1 MSDAV
6 VATLTAGEQAHLIEQ
21 RREVRDKFNEL
32 LYRLEVIKRLGEPS
46 FGDNPEQYLRSM
58 KIDDATFNTDIPSEL
73 RRIEVLLR
81 EQKLEQQWKKE
92 GRGAGLGDE
101 QQAMQDWV
109 HGQLEQGAAS
119 EVQLKLP
126 YKAKLNTHMDATI
139 ANKNDD
145 YETSLLERDQQAH
158 KGPGDRVQYNGRNAM
173 VLKVARGMCEVR
185 WDKKDP
191 EGEETSMVPASEVY
205 LLSKAHPA
213 LAITAESRTVERYLR
228 GRQRN
233 TAQSTLASLF
243 SDPDGST
250 PAFLQTGTD
259 GSRRAVVER
268 SQRERRSKMMIAR
281 TPQPGSSRATSS
293 RSKLNVQSKFREKP
307 PFAQPGAQEMQ
318 ISKEDG
324 KPLGLIFDPET
335 LCLLEAQKDTP
346 AEAFDKFRG
355 MRITH
360 VSTRDDPQFSNDEGV
375 HSAAQLRKA
384 LGRAQE
390 SQDVAVRFETWTQR
404 RAVEK
409 KKREFREKLISHRD
423 KAMKDRAT
431 RD

>member
-1 MSDAV
+1 M
-6 VATLTAGEQAHLIEQ
+6 TLVLTKQSA
-21 RREVRDKFNEL
+21 
-32 LYRLEVIKRLGEPS
+32 
-46 FGDNPEQYLRSM
+46 NPEFVKKL
-58 KIDDATFNTDIPSEL
+58 KIEDANMTTHIPTELHKITLHL
-73 RRIEVLLR
+73 RR
-81 EQKLEQQWKKE
+81 QKLAQQWKKE
-92 GRGAGLGDE
+92 GRGQGLEDDDV
-101 QQAMQDWV
+101 AMEAWV
-109 HGQLEQGAAS
+109 QEQLEQGGAS
-119 EVQLKLP
+119 EIDVRVSKKKSRNPTVVARIDNQ
-126 YKAKLNTHMDATI
+126 
-139 ANKNDD
+139 NDD
-145 YETSLLERDQQAH
+145 YEVQVQTRLQEAK
-158 KGPGDRVQYNGRNAM
+158 KGHGDRVVFDNRMGTVTKVMRDGRCQ
-173 VLKVARGMCEVR
+173 VK
-185 WDKKDP
+185 WDKKQAD
-191 EGEETSMVPASEVY
+191 GEEETTMQMNDLV
-205 LLSKAHPA
+205 LTTKAHPA
-213 LAITAESRTVERYLR
+213 QAV
-228 GRQRN
+228 
-233 TAQSTLASLF
+233 LASPPRRRSLRTGDPAWRYKSAAISSLSCLF
-243 SDPDGST
+243 SDPEANV
-250 PAFLQTGTD
+250 PEFLIPSAED
-259 GSRRAVVER
+259 SRR
-268 SQRERRSKMMIAR
+268 SQVARTQQDRRSKMMHNSA
-281 TPQPGSSRATSS
+281 S
-293 RSKLNVQSKFREKP
+293 RSVTEPSVPRARKLDVQSKFREKP